1 MPTFQCVSE
10 EKVVIDCNQWPIIPP
25 PIVPTIMP
33 SIKPTT
39 EPPNY
44 WPFIIV
50 VVIILLLL
58 TIIGCLICWTC
69 DWQRVKDYLWPPKQE
84 PKSSTFSLSTVNSSK
99 VTPSVHTVDSI
110 DGKTLKKEETRE
122 KCKNKF
128 QLI

>member
-1 MPTFQCVSE
+1 MSE
-10 EKVVIDCNQWPIIPP
+10 PEVLIDCSQWPTIPP
-25 PIVPTIMP
+25 PIE
-33 SIKPTT
+33 PTT

-50 VVIILLLL
+50 VVIILFFL
-58 TIIGCLICWTC
+58 TIIGCIIFWTC
-69 DWQRVKDYLWPPKQE
+69 DWQRLKDYLWPPKQE
-84 PKSSTFSLSTVNSSK
+84 PNSSTFSLSTVNSSK

-110 DGKTLKKEETRE
+110 DGKTVKKEETLKTLE